1 MTRHAPATRSLA
13 EIVAVMGL
21 AGFGATLGVHFAI
34 GYTDPLHLA
43 PAYAGCVLFAA
54 AVVQPTRRQ
63 QRRIVVLKALSAL
76 AALVL
81 ARASPL
87 IAGSDMPAPQDT
99 PDAFASAETRVAVPA
114 GSDQTCFPVSMD
126 VGTDGVE
133 EHDGYVEGWA
143 FIDRAA
149 HFEGRTCQVKGWV
162 SMNPCGRRITAYMAN
177 CPDGAL
183 DRKST
188 RL

>member
-1 MTRHAPATRSLA
+1 MRRRSPGSRA
-13 EIVAVMGL
+13 
-21 AGFGATLGVHFAI
+21 
-34 GYTDPLHLA
+34 
-43 PAYAGCVLFAA
+43 
-54 AVVQPTRRQ
+54 QPTRRQ

-76 AALVL
+76 AVLVL
-81 ARASPL
+81 ARASTL
-87 IAGSDMPAPQDT
+87 IAGSETPAPQDS

-114 GSDQTCFPVSMD
+114 GSDQACFPVSMD

-177 CPDGAL
+177 CPDGAFTFMTTETECHYMIGCS
-183 DRKST
+183 DRQDGAAHEAS
-188 RL
+188 R

>member
-1 MTRHAPATRSLA
+1 MWRRSPGSRA
-13 EIVAVMGL
+13 
-21 AGFGATLGVHFAI
+21 
-34 GYTDPLHLA
+34 
-43 PAYAGCVLFAA
+43 
-54 AVVQPTRRQ
+54 QPTRRQ
-63 QRRIVVLKALSAL
+63 QRRIVAWKALWAL

-81 ARASPL
+81 ARASTL
-87 IAGSDMPAPQDT
+87 VAGNETPAPQDS

-143 FIDRAA
+143 FIDRGA

-177 CPDGAL
+177 CPDGAFTFMTTETECHYMIGCS
-183 DRKST
+183 DRQDGAAHEAS
-188 RL
+188 R